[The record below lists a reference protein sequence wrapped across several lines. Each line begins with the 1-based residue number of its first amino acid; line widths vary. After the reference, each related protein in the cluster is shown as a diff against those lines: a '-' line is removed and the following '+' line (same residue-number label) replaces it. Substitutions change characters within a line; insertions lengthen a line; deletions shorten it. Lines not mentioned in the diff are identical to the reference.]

1 METLKEGM
9 IKMSKKKNN
18 RKGAIKMMNE
28 LFSNEP
34 VNNEPVNENNEEEKK
49 ETIVRAQG
57 YVNAAKLNV
66 RREPNK
72 DADVLTVIS
81 QGAGVG
87 IDLTKSTEDFYCVE
101 VVINSE
107 VVSAYCMKQFITIS
121 E

>member
-1 METLKEGM
+1 
-9 IKMSKKKNN
+9 MSKKKNN
-18 RKGAIKMMNE
+18 RKGAIQMMNE
-28 LFSNEP
+28 LFGNEP
-34 VNNEPVNENNEEEKK
+34 VNNEPVNNEEEKK
-49 ETIVRAQG
+49 ETVVRAQG

-72 DADVLTVIS
+72 EADVLTVIS